1 MSRIEEILAEGNN
14 RGASDIHLC
23 PENPVMFR
31 IDGELVPMSEE
42 MMKSFEIEEMIKS
55 MLTPEQEE
63 KLERQGELEFAYSIE
78 NSYRV
83 RINVFRQR
91 GTYAVALRILSLEIP
106 EPKELGIPEAVIDL
120 TTRKRGLVLI
130 TGAVGSGK
138 TTTAASLIE
147 NIAKHYKK
155 TIITLEDP
163 IEYLYKHRE
172 SMVLQ
177 REIGDDS
184 MSYANALR
192 AALRQ
197 DTDVILVGELRD
209 LETIS
214 LAVEA
219 AETGHLVFS
228 TLPMNSAAAAVD
240 RMIDVFPSHQQ
251 QQIRVQLAEVLE
263 GVVAQQLLPKEGG
276 GRVAAYEVLLA
287 IPAVQ
292 NLIREE
298 KSFQIP
304 SIIQNNEK
312 IGMQTMDDAIY
323 DLFMKS
329 YIDAETA
336 IKFAHD
342 ARGMEQ
348 KIKLF

>member
-120 TTRKRGLVLI
+120 TMRKRGLVLI

-209 LETIS
+209 LETVS

-240 RMIDVFPSHQQ
+240 RMIDVFPPHQQ
-251 QQIRVQLAEVLE
+251 QQIRVRLAEVLE

>member
-31 IDGELVPMSEE
+31 IDGELVSMSEE

-251 QQIRVQLAEVLE
+251 QQIRVRLAEVLE

-276 GRVAAYEVLLA
+276 GRVAAYEILLA